1 MFCCSFWTRQVY
13 YGKSETSLL
22 WDNLYRLCT
31 NYYYTMVVKIDQSDC
46 AIGNLLD
53 NPIDKISNQ
62 TCFYVS
68 HVVFTY
74 RANIVATS
82 FTHLHVIHVSH
93 YLHILV

>member
-1 MFCCSFWTRQVY
+1 
-13 YGKSETSLL
+13 
-22 WDNLYRLCT
+22 
-31 NYYYTMVVKIDQSDC
+31 MVVKIDQSEC
-46 AIGNLLD
+46 AIGGYLNLLE

-62 TCFYVS
+62 FYVS

-93 YLHILV
+93 YMYTCTI

>member
-1 MFCCSFWTRQVY
+1 
-13 YGKSETSLL
+13 
-22 WDNLYRLCT
+22 
-31 NYYYTMVVKIDQSDC
+31 MVVKIDQSDC
-46 AIGNLLD
+46 AIGGYLNLLD
-53 NPIDKISNQ
+53 NAIDKISNQ

-93 YLHILV
+93 YMYTCTY